1 MADTLTTNI
10 NDITNVTVSTATEL
24 SVVSESGYTPIDYR
38 EAYVEQLLTS
48 DKESE
53 AYNTKISYI
62 DNNDETTPIS
72 TYNEVHGDKEPN
84 RDEIN
89 LMVLDSVPDFM
100 IIDNAAK
107 NLASA
112 YSSLIYNT
120 HKSFDNYESI
130 IKGEYERIKD
140 LNLLCSAYDNLD
152 NIIQLTSSYFSGSFN
167 YDSSNN
173 TFSAYST
180 IVQEPVYIVDI
191 QGNGYEGNT
200 FAYDIEKKAFVDD
213 LYGEISRAALNDGN
227 LLTSYEYSRICAQSA
242 DTQNKNINVDNIN
255 AKCSIY
261 VQTVQNI
268 DSIKIN
274 GNSKTQITDV
284 LTSNDNGGTYTSTIS
299 DTLPGINTMLGLPNA
314 KYIKLDFE
322 SDNIDTKYAV
332 AADSIVNGEKG
343 IKVYDDAQRKVI
355 SLSQIFAY
363 RNTYDNDGLTTI
375 KTDNLVSSDK
385 PLKAIGI
392 YADVYVPDCYPK
404 TSGTDN
410 SYVIFTLTINGKA
423 YQVLPLNSNDKGIK
437 LISYRDNTYAN
448 SFISYLSETI
458 KTATLTVQIQALDGY
473 GSPQVSNLKL
483 CTGE

>member
-1 MADTLTTNI
+1 MADTFTTNI
-10 NDITNVTVSTATEL
+10 NDITDTTVSTATEL
-24 SVVSESGYTPIDYR
+24 IVVSETNYTPTDYR
-38 EAYVEQLLTS
+38 EAYIEQLLS
-48 DKESE
+48 ADEKSE
-53 AYNTKISYI
+53 AYDTKINYI
-62 DNNDETTPIS
+62 SDNNETTPIS
-72 TYNEVHGDKEPN
+72 IYDEVHGDKEPD
-84 RDEIN
+84 RSEIN
-89 LMVLDSVPDFM
+89 LMVLDSIADFM
-100 IIDNAAK
+100 IVDNAAR

-120 HKSFDNYESI
+120 HNSFNNYESI
-130 IKGEYERIKD
+130 IKSEYERIKD
-140 LNLLCSAYDNLD
+140 LNLLCSAYNNLD
-152 NIIQLTSSYFSGSFN
+152 NVIQLTSSYFSGSFN

-180 IVQEPVYIVDI
+180 IVQEPVYIIDI

-200 FAYDIEKKAFVDD
+200 FAYDTEKKAFADD
-213 LYGEISRAALNDGN
+213 LYGEMSRTALNDGN
-227 LLTSYEYSRICAQSA
+227 LLTSYEYSRICAQTA

-255 AKCSIY
+255 AKCSVYI
-261 VQTVQNI
+261 QTVQNI

-284 LTSNDNGGTYTSTIS
+284 LTSNDEGGTYTSTIS
-299 DTLPGINTMLGLPNA
+299 STLPKVNTMLGLPNA

-322 SDNIDTKYAV
+322 SSNIDTKYAV
-332 AADSIVNGEKG
+332 AVDSIVNGENG
-343 IKVYDDAQRKVI
+343 IKIYNDAQRKVI
-355 SLSQIFAY
+355 SLNQISAY
-363 RNTYDNDGLTTI
+363 RNTYSNNGLTTI
-375 KTDNLVSSDK
+375 KTDNLISSDK

-404 TSGTDN
+404 TAGTDT
-410 SYVIFTLTINGKA
+410 SYIIFTLTINGKA